1 MTENILTISI
11 TLFSVID
18 MLGNI
23 PLIIKLRKDNGG
35 HISSLKG
42 TVIAVAIMIA
52 SLFAGK
58 WFFNLLGIE
67 ISHFAIAGSLLL
79 IYFGVKMLLGIEDG
93 KTEKSAVN
101 VSVFP
106 IAFPLI
112 AGPGTLSTIMS
123 FRASFTDLEIIFG
136 ILINAVVIFLVLK
149 MAGGIQ
155 KLIGESGINII
166 ERLFGIILI
175 SIGIKIFLE
184 NLVISI
190 DLITM
195 NV

>member
-1 MTENILTISI
+1 
-11 TLFSVID
+11 
-18 MLGNI
+18 
-23 PLIIKLRKDNGG
+23 
-35 HISSLKG
+35 
-42 TVIAVAIMIA
+42 
-52 SLFAGK
+52 
-58 WFFNLLGIE
+58 
-67 ISHFAIAGSLLL
+67 
-79 IYFGVKMLLGIEDG
+79 
-93 KTEKSAVN
+93 
-101 VSVFP
+101 
-106 IAFPLI
+106 
-112 AGPGTLSTIMS
+112 MS